1 MSFDVDALRRTEF
14 PSLLAENV
22 VYLNNAST
30 GPLPRRT
37 VETLDDWARHRAVP
51 HRISQEMEFG
61 TLDVSRQLIAE
72 LIGAHESE
80 IAVATNTTFGLNLAA
95 FSLPLKSGDVVLSP
109 DLEFPANVYPW
120 MQLAARRGVEYR
132 RLRCDGPLDVA
143 RLTRELEDERV
154 RVVTVSWVQF
164 ASGARVDLAALGT
177 LCRERNV
184 YFVVDAIQGLGPLT
198 LDLGSTPVDI
208 LACGAQKWP
217 LSPWGSGFVYVRRE
231 LVQQLQ
237 PHDVSW
243 LAVKG
248 SDDFT
253 RLTNYDLTW
262 RDDAR
267 RFEFV
272 TLPYQE
278 FAAMNATLEL
288 IQELGAANVAAYSQ
302 SLADRIVEWACARGD
317 VKLLTPTK
325 RGQYASIVS
334 VCPPDAAAA
343 SARLSDAGV
352 VHSFREGGVRLS
364 PYFYNTVEEIERT
377 LGIIGG

>member
-1 MSFDVDALRRTEF
+1 
-14 PSLLAENV
+14 
-22 VYLNNAST
+22 
-30 GPLPRRT
+30 
-37 VETLDDWARHRAVP
+37 
-51 HRISQEMEFG
+51 
-61 TLDVSRQLIAE
+61 
-72 LIGAHESE
+72 
-80 IAVATNTTFGLNLAA
+80 
-95 FSLPLKSGDVVLSP
+95 
-109 DLEFPANVYPW
+109 

-132 RLRCDGPLDVA
+132 RIRCDDGPLDVE
-143 RLTRELEDERV
+143 RLSRELEDDRI
-154 RVVTVSWVQF
+154 RAVTVSWVQF
-164 ASGARVDLAALGT
+164 ASGARVDLESLGT
-177 LCRERNV
+177 LCRERGV

-198 LDLGSTPVDI
+198 LDLSSTPVDI
-208 LACGAQKWP
+208 LACGAQKWL
-217 LSPWGSGFVYVRRE
+217 LSPWGAGFVYVRRE
-231 LVQQLQ
+231 LVPQLQ

-288 IQELGAANVAAYSQ
+288 IQELGAADVAAYSQ

-325 RGQYASIVS
+325 RGEYASIVS

-352 VHSFREGGVRLS
+352 VHSFREGGIRLS
-364 PYFYNTVEEIERT
+364 PYFYNTAEEIERT